1 MPNRSTDQANA
12 NVIARLKL
20 INGSTGGYWTN
31 LENRVFNRLWLP
43 EDRKAPLP
51 YACVVMADDDLA
63 YEFNQGDL
71 VYATWT
77 LKVFGFA
84 PETTTKR
91 TDGDGP
97 RNIARLH
104 DDVLKALLSDW
115 TFDGAV
121 DDSTIVGGT
130 RSGGVLARYGEMSL
144 DLRLKAYLSVQGLGP

>member
-1 MPNRSTDQANA
+1 MPNRGTDQANA
-12 NVIARLKL
+12 NVIARLKT

-31 LENRVFNRLWLP
+31 LERRVWNRLWVP
-43 EDRKAPLP
+43 EDRKCALP
-51 YACVVMADDDLA
+51 YLCVVMADDALTYD
-63 YEFNQGDL
+63 FNQGDL
-71 VYATWT
+71 VLATWT
-77 LKVFGFA
+77 LKIYGFA

-104 DDVLKALLSDW
+104 DDVLKAVMPDW

-121 DDSTIVGGT
+121 DDSEITGGT

-144 DLRLKAYLSVQGLGP
+144 DLRLKAYLSLQGLGP